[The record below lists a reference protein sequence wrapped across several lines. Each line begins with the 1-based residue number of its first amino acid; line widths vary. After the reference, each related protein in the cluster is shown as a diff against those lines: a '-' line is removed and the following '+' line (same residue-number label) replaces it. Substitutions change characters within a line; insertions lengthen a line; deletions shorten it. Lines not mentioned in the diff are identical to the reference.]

1 MHLMETLRYRSVPAA
16 AVSIGVTRRCPLH
29 CRHCSTESLMDSEEF
44 PAEMFVRFAGTFTRE
59 NRPELVLL
67 SGGEALLRPDL
78 VREIAGRARAA
89 GARSHVLSGLY
100 FAQKPRIPKAVRA
113 AIDAVDHFAASLDR
127 FHEEEVPRAAVFRVL
142 HELLADGKDVSL
154 QLTGE
159 GPEDAYLADIVAAVR
174 TEFGDRVPMLVIPVA
189 PVGRARQ
196 WMAGA
201 PQAAHPM
208 VTADPCQLA
217 AWPVVGFNGQV
228 TACGNQDV
236 MDGKV
241 PLPAHLFLGH
251 IGHDD
256 WDTIKQRCL
265 QSPMVRAIR
274 TLGPQ
279 FVAER
284 SGCGSGEGYCGTCF
298 KLSKQEGLAQGVR
311 ELALLPSTVA
321 LEQAVERV
329 LVDSGPQT
337 FARHMGMAKYADL
350 ITLGEPAREPEDAA
364 CLG

>member
-1 MHLMETLRYRSVPAA
+1 
-16 AVSIGVTRRCPLH
+16 
-29 CRHCSTESLMDSEEF
+29 MDSEEF
-44 PAEMFVRFAGTFTRE
+44 PAEMFLRFAGTFTPE

-78 VREIAGRARAA
+78 VREIAVRTRAA
-89 GARSHVLSGLY
+89 KTHSHVLSGLY

-142 HELLADGKDVSL
+142 HELLDDGKDVSL

-159 GPEDAYLADIVAAVR
+159 GPDDAYLADIVAAVR
-174 TEFGDRVPMLVIPVA
+174 KEFDDRVPMLVIPVA

-201 PQAAHPM
+201 PYAPHPA
-208 VTADPCQLA
+208 VAADPCQLA

-251 IGHDD
+251 IASDG

-265 QSPMVRAIR
+265 ESPMVRAIR

-284 SGCGSGEGYCGTCF
+284 FGCSSDGGYCGTCF
-298 KLSKQEGLAQGVR
+298 QLSKQEGLVPGVR
-311 ELALLPSTVA
+311 KLALLPSTVA
-321 LEQAVERV
+321 LERAVERV

-350 ITLGEPAREPEDAA
+350 IRLGEPAPEPEEVA
-364 CLG
+364 CVG